1 MPEIGHAFGEM
12 GGGYSRGVKVFPAK
26 PLQAYV
32 IDTFAG
38 VEACFQGGDSKRGGE
53 LTWPQSS
60 ARRGDRC
67 PCWNAGHR
75 ART

>member
-1 MPEIGHAFGEM
+1 MPEIGNAFGEM

-38 VEACFQGGDSKRGGE
+38 VEACFQGGDGKRGGE
-53 LTWPQSS
+53 LTWP
-60 ARRGDRC
+60 
-67 PCWNAGHR
+67 
-75 ART
+75 